1 MKNDGHYYVQMGE
14 AWLIAELA
22 VTEPQ
27 AVYKW
32 MAICGLDYK
41 ICGKAIQKICD
52 SYRIPQEW
60 KEKFK
65 ELRAG
70 LKNKAAEK

>member
-22 VTEPQ
+22 VTEPGN
-27 AVYKW
+27 VYEW
-32 MAICGLDYK
+32 MRTCGLDYK
-41 ICGKAIQKICD
+41 ICGKAVQKICD
-52 SYRIPQEW
+52 SFRISQDW

-65 ELRAG
+65 ALRAD
-70 LKNKAAEK
+70 LKEK